1 MLIDINIIMS
11 NLFSKA
17 FFRTLNEADEIPAA
31 DVSQDPAAMSD
42 ADAMASTLDQGSAP
56 EDFDV
61 HSGSKEAAMAAAK
74 SHAMMT
80 DMLDNWIV
88 KIAEFTDF
96 INGANPNSVQT
107 VLSKAD
113 KETLFGKIKAAED
126 KKIAL
131 VAKELA
137 GLTQMLNLYKS
148 NSDNAQ
154 LRGA

>member
-1 MLIDINIIMS
+1 MS

-17 FFRTLNEADEIPAA
+17 FFRTLNEADEAPMA
-31 DVSQDPAAMSD
+31 DVPQDPAAMSD

-80 DMLDNWIV
+80 DMLDNWIA
-88 KIAEFTDF
+88 KIAEFTEF
-96 INGANPNSVQT
+96 INGATPNSVQT

-113 KETLFGKIKAAED
+113 KETLFGKIKAAALMD
-126 KKIAL
+126 TCDIAHSRRM
-131 VAKELA
+131 K
-137 GLTQMLNLYKS
+137 GLGTTQSQKLRTALNGRAL
-148 NSDNAQ
+148 
-154 LRGA
+154 